1 MFLIQSTLNMEAS
14 SRFLN
19 QSLIERHRDSLN
31 KVEGPANKDDLFESI
46 THNLKKNKAT
56 VVSHYYVDPLI
67 QEITEKTGGFVGDS
81 LEMAKFGNRCKS
93 ENLIVC
99 GVKFM
104 AETAKILSPE
114 KGIFV
119 PTLESTCSLD
129 LGCPADELK
138 ELKNKHPERELVVY
152 ANTSA
157 EVKAMS
163 DWVVTSSIAKE
174 IIEDLHFEGKKIL
187 WAPDKYL
194 GSYLQKETGAD
205 MILWDSACVVHE
217 EFKSN
222 GIKDLKALHPDAGV
236 LVHPESP
243 PEVIEMADAVGSTSH
258 LIKASKELDFDKFIV
273 ATDKSIFYKMSQFSP
288 NKEFFEA
295 PTGGVGSSCKS
306 CAHCPWM
313 GLNSLYNLDKCVLE
327 LNNEIQLDESLIK
340 SAKEPLDKMIQ
351 FNA

>member
-1 MFLIQSTLNMEAS
+1 MEAS
-14 SRFLN
+14 SRFLDTN
-19 QSLIERHRDSLN
+19 LINRHQD
-31 KVEGPANKDDLFESI
+31 A
-46 THNLKKNKAT
+46 LKGNNVQVDKNKLFDSISKNLSSNNASI
-56 VVSHYYVDPLI
+56 VSHYYVDPLI
-67 QEITEKTGGFVGDS
+67 QEITEETGGFVGDS
-81 LEMAKFGNRCKS
+81 LEMAKFGSLSKA

-104 AETAKILSPE
+104 AETAKILSPQ
-114 KGIFV
+114 KNIFV

-129 LGCPADELK
+129 LGCPASDLK
-138 ELKNKHPERELVVY
+138 KMKDQYPDRVLVVY

-157 EVKAMS
+157 EVKAMA

-174 IIEDLHFEGKKIL
+174 IIEDIHLNGEKIL

-194 GSYLQKETGAD
+194 GSYLQKETNAD

-217 EFKSN
+217 EFKAS
-222 GIKDLKALHPDAGV
+222 GLRDLKKIHPDAGI

-243 PEVIEMADAVGSTSH
+243 SEVIAMADAVGSTSH
-258 LIKASKELDFDKFIV
+258 LIKASQELDFEKFIV
-273 ATDKSIFYKMSQFSP
+273 ATDKSIFYKMMQLSP

-313 GLNSLYNLDKCVLE
+313 GLNSLQNLDTCIDKLS
-327 LNNEIQLDESLIK
+327 NEILLEDSIIQK
-340 SAKEPLDKMIQ
+340 AKIPLDKMIN
-351 FNA
+351 FNV

>member
-81 LEMAKFGNRCKS
+81 LEMAKFGNHCKS

-114 KGIFV
+114 KSIFV

-327 LNNEIQLDESLIK
+327 LNNEIQLDENLIK
-340 SAKEPLDKMIQ
+340 LAKEPLDKMIQ

>member
-46 THNLKKNKAT
+46 THNLKKNKAS

-81 LEMAKFGNRCKS
+81 LEMAKFGSRCES

-114 KGIFV
+114 KSIFV

-258 LIKASKELDFDKFIV
+258 LIKASRELDFDKFIV

>member
-19 QSLIERHRDSLN
+19 QTLIERHRDSLN
-31 KVEGPANKDDLFESI
+31 KVEGPADKDDLFESI

-81 LEMAKFGNRCKS
+81 LEMAKFGSRCES

-114 KGIFV
+114 KSIFV

>member
-1 MFLIQSTLNMEAS
+1 MEAS

-19 QSLIERHRDSLN
+19 QSLIDRHRDSLN

-81 LEMAKFGNRCKS
+81 LEMAKFGSRCES

-104 AETAKILSPE
+104 AETAKILNPE
-114 KGIFV
+114 KSIFV

-129 LGCPADELK
+129 LGCPAAELK
-138 ELKNKHPERELVVY
+138 KLKDKHPERELVVY

>member
-1 MFLIQSTLNMEAS
+1 MFLIQSTFNMEAS

-81 LEMAKFGNRCKS
+81 LEMAKFGNHCKS

-114 KGIFV
+114 KSIFV

>member
-1 MFLIQSTLNMEAS
+1 MEAS

-19 QSLIERHRDSLN
+19 QSLIDRHRDSLN
-31 KVEGPANKDDLFESI
+31 KVEGPTNKDDLFESI
-46 THNLKKNKAT
+46 TYNLKKNKAS

-67 QEITEKTGGFVGDS
+67 QEITEETGGFVGDS
-81 LEMAKFGNRCKS
+81 LEMAKFGSRCES

-114 KGIFV
+114 KSIFV

>member
-114 KGIFV
+114 KSIFV

-295 PTGGVGSSCKS
+295 PTGGVGSTCKS

>member
-114 KGIFV
+114 KSIFV

-327 LNNEIQLDESLIK
+327 LNNEIQLDENLIK
-340 SAKEPLDKMIQ
+340 LAKEPLDKMIQ

>member
-1 MFLIQSTLNMEAS
+1 MFLIQSTVNMEAS

-114 KGIFV
+114 KSIFV

-258 LIKASKELDFDKFIV
+258 LIKASRELDFDKFIV

-327 LNNEIQLDESLIK
+327 LKNEIQLDESLIQ

>member
-1 MFLIQSTLNMEAS
+1 MFLIQSALNMEAS

-19 QSLIERHRDSLN
+19 KSLIERHRDSLN
-31 KVEGPANKDDLFESI
+31 KIEGPANKDDLFESI
-46 THNLKKNKAT
+46 THNLKKNKAS

-81 LEMAKFGNRCKS
+81 LEMAKFGNHCKS

-114 KGIFV
+114 KSIFV

-258 LIKASKELDFDKFIV
+258 LINASKELDFDKFIV

>member
-1 MFLIQSTLNMEAS
+1 MFLIQSALNMEAS

-19 QSLIERHRDSLN
+19 KSLIERHRDSLN

-114 KGIFV
+114 KSIFV

-258 LIKASKELDFDKFIV
+258 LIKASKELDFNKFIV

>member
-1 MFLIQSTLNMEAS
+1 MFLIQSALNMEAS

-19 QSLIERHRDSLN
+19 KSLIERHRDSLN

-46 THNLKKNKAT
+46 THNLKKNKAS

-81 LEMAKFGNRCKS
+81 LEMAKFGNHCKS

-114 KGIFV
+114 KSIFV

>member
-1 MFLIQSTLNMEAS
+1 MFLIQSTVNMEAS

-114 KGIFV
+114 KSIFV

-138 ELKNKHPERELVVY
+138 ELKNQHPERELVVY

>member
-1 MFLIQSTLNMEAS
+1 MEAS
-14 SRFLN
+14 SRFLDTN
-19 QSLIERHRDSLN
+19 LINRHQD
-31 KVEGPANKDDLFESI
+31 A
-46 THNLKKNKAT
+46 LKGNNVQVDKNKLFDSISKNLSSNNASI
-56 VVSHYYVDPLI
+56 VSHYYVDPLI
-67 QEITEKTGGFVGDS
+67 QEITEETGGFVGDS
-81 LEMAKFGNRCKS
+81 LEMAKFGSLSKA

-114 KGIFV
+114 KNIFV

-129 LGCPADELK
+129 LGCPASDLK
-138 ELKNKHPERELVVY
+138 KMKDQYPDRVLVVY

-157 EVKAMS
+157 EVKAMA

-174 IIEDLHFEGKKIL
+174 IIEDIHLNGEKIL

-194 GSYLQKETGAD
+194 GSYLQKETNAD

-217 EFKSN
+217 EFKAS
-222 GIKDLKALHPDAGV
+222 GLRDLKKIHPDAGI

-243 PEVIEMADAVGSTSH
+243 SEVIAMADAVGSTSH
-258 LIKASKELDFDKFIV
+258 LIKASQELDFEKFIV
-273 ATDKSIFYKMSQFSP
+273 ATDKSIFYKMMQLSP

-313 GLNSLYNLDKCVLE
+313 GLNSLQNLDTCIDKLS
-327 LNNEIQLDESLIK
+327 NEILLEDSIIQK
-340 SAKEPLDKMIQ
+340 AKIPLDKMIN
-351 FNA
+351 FNV

>member
-1 MFLIQSTLNMEAS
+1 MFLIQSALNMEAS

-19 QSLIERHRDSLN
+19 KSLIERHRDSLN

-46 THNLKKNKAT
+46 THNLKKNKAS

-81 LEMAKFGNRCKS
+81 LEMAKFGNHCKS

-114 KGIFV
+114 KSIFV

-327 LNNEIQLDESLIK
+327 LNNEIQLDESLIQ

>member
-46 THNLKKNKAT
+46 KHNLKKNKAT

-81 LEMAKFGNRCKS
+81 LEMAKFGNHCKS

-114 KGIFV
+114 KSIFV

>member
-81 LEMAKFGNRCKS
+81 LEMAKFGNHCKS

-114 KGIFV
+114 KSIFV

-295 PTGGVGSSCKS
+295 PTGGVGSTCKS